1 MDGFKNR
8 LAITDERAVS
18 RKYTEWRG
26 KRREPIKKAQLT
38 MFNWSLGEQRACGA
52 ETRFKEMIWELRKND
67 ENQQA
72 TS

>member
-1 MDGFKNR
+1 
-8 LAITDERAVS
+8 
-18 RKYTEWRG
+18 
-26 KRREPIKKAQLT
+26 

-72 TS
+72 TRLKAQQIQNRVHYKD